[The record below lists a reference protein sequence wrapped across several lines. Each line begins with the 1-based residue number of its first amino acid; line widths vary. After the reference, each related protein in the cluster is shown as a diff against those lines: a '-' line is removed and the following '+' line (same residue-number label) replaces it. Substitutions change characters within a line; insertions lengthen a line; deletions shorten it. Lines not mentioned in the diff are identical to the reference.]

1 MGINWKELAYFL
13 CLKCPSIRE
22 VGTWGIEEWI
32 DRRSKWRIFLLFVVL
47 LIISIA
53 IAK

>member
-22 VGTWGIEEWI
+22 VGTWGIGEWSY
-32 DRRSKWRIFLLFVVL
+32 RRLKWRIFLLLIVL

-53 IAK
+53 IVD